1 MSQAD
6 LCVSMPK
13 NFTEY
18 VMLVFLNSYYNTSHD
33 AKVNKRQKLYIYD
46 SSNKSQT
53 EQVSILTK
61 ATLIDYKEFNDV
73 IVSSTFNYK
82 HVNLQTL
89 YINLLISNKL
99 QMTNIFSKIFVTGQ
113 MVTRQF
119 IRKHFNNNEIIL
131 IHLAENSVKN
141 IIYYIIAIQ
150 AIFKIERVQ
159 AKPLQ
164 ENENKHIQITN
175 KDLTVVVFSE
185 CKATQKDNIM
195 YCKQIIH
202 QLCLALPIL
211 KTPNSI
217 AIGNEYFEDHI
228 KNYRAVPETTSLILY
243 NLSYYTIVSTT
254 EQLLFAMAS
263 YFGNGSNFIFPEK
276 IVQKNVVQL
285 LSKQFSLVN
294 YQTVSKTEDIS
305 SRFINI

>member
-1 MSQAD
+1 MSQSG
-6 LCVSMPK
+6 LWVSMPK

-18 VMLVFLNSYYNTSHD
+18 VMLVFLNSYYNTSYD
-33 AKVNKRQKLYIYD
+33 AKANKRQKLYIYD
-46 SSNKSQT
+46 GSGKTQT
-53 EQVSILTK
+53 EFVNILIK
-61 ATLIDYKEFNDV
+61 ATLIDYKEFSDV
-73 IVSSTFNYK
+73 IVSSTFDYK

-89 YINLLISNKL
+89 YINLLISNKIQL
-99 QMTNIFSKIFVTGQ
+99 TNIFSKIFVTGQ

-119 IRKHFNNNEIIL
+119 IRKHFNNNDMIL
-131 IHLAENSVKN
+131 IHLSDNSVKN

-150 AIFKIERVQ
+150 AIFKIERIQ
-159 AKPLQ
+159 EKPLA

-175 KDLTVVVFSE
+175 KDLTIVVFSD

-254 EQLLFAMAS
+254 EQLLLAMAS

-276 IVQKNVVQL
+276 IVQKSIVQL
-285 LSKQFSLVN
+285 LAKQFSLVN
-294 YQTVSKTEDIS
+294 YQTVAKKEDIT